1 MVVEPGMK
9 HSWYIFISSNGNQL
23 RRDHDS
29 CNDTTLCD
37 GSRMNRNTQFRK
49 YLYRLRYDSVIDP
62 KVIQQW
68 KYCMKLYVLQLRN

>member
-1 MVVEPGMK
+1 MMAFVLK
-9 HSWYIFISSNGNQL
+9 
-23 RRDHDS
+23 
-29 CNDTTLCD
+29 LCD

>member
-1 MVVEPGMK
+1 MVVVPGMK

-23 RRDHDS
+23 RRDYYG
-29 CNDTTLCD
+29 CFMLKLCD